1 MNDKMRIVIE
11 IPNTGLE
18 ETILRSGKWE
28 GDSLF
33 GRSLRNALM
42 NFTKEEPILDK
53 IKCDIRKKMAFNSFN
68 EGYVLYD
75 DIIEVFAKY
84 KAEAESEG

>member
-1 MNDKMRIVIE
+1 MNDKMKIVIE

-18 ETILRSGKWE
+18 ETILRGGKWE
-28 GDSLF
+28 DDSLF
-33 GRSLRNALM
+33 GRTLRNALM

-53 IKCDIRKKMAFNSFN
+53 IKVDIRKKMAFNSFN

-75 DIIEVFAKY
+75 DIIKVFDKY
-84 KAEAESEG
+84 KTESEG

>member
-1 MNDKMRIVIE
+1 MNDKMKIVIE

-18 ETILRSGKWE
+18 ETILRRGKWE
-28 GDSLF
+28 DDSLF
-33 GRSLRNALM
+33 GRTLRNALM

-53 IKCDIRKKMAFNSFN
+53 IKVDIRKKMAFNSFN

-75 DIIEVFAKY
+75 DIIEIFAKY
-84 KAEAESEG
+84 KAKSEG